1 MKYVTLIALK
11 INSLNYWGYNLKELK
26 KYHLLQVKEKL
37 KRQKSINEFNKLE
50 ADSEKCLN
58 ITKELDKLLSENH
71 AVVEEIGVQSF
82 VSNRRL
88 MQKMYDQKQV
98 ISNRI
103 EFLNEEK
110 SAVLADVKK
119 SSAKDDVVE
128 RKKSK
133 VKKLVQ
139 KANNNKQ
146 DENIFVI
153 KRG

>member
-1 MKYVTLIALK
+1 
-11 INSLNYWGYNLKELK
+11 LKELK

>member
-58 ITKELDKLLSENH
+58 ITRELDKLLSENH

-133 VKKLVQ
+133 VKKQVQ

-146 DENIFVI
+146 DENIFVL

>member
-1 MKYVTLIALK
+1 M
-11 INSLNYWGYNLKELK
+11 KELK

-58 ITKELDKLLSENH
+58 ITQEIDRLLSENH
-71 AVVEEIGVQSF
+71 AIVEEIGVQSF

-110 SAVLADVKK
+110 SAVLAEVKK
-119 SSAKDDVVE
+119 SSAKEDVVE

-133 VKKLVQ
+133 VKKQVQ
-139 KANNNKQ
+139 KTKHNKR
-146 DENIFVI
+146 DENICSL

>member
-146 DENIFVI
+146 DENIFII

>member
-133 VKKLVQ
+133 VKKQVQ

>member
-146 DENIFVI
+146 DENIFI
-153 KRG
+153 LKRG

>member
-1 MKYVTLIALK
+1 
-11 INSLNYWGYNLKELK
+11 
-26 KYHLLQVKEKL
+26 LQVKEKL

>member
-1 MKYVTLIALK
+1 M
-11 INSLNYWGYNLKELK
+11 KELK

-58 ITKELDKLLSENH
+58 ITQEIDRLLSENH

-110 SAVLADVKK
+110 SAVLAEVKK
-119 SSAKDDVVE
+119 SSAKEDVVE
-128 RKKSK
+128 RKKSR
-133 VKKLVQ
+133 VKKQVQ
-139 KANNNKQ
+139 NTNHNKQ
-146 DENIFVI
+146 DENICAL